1 MQRKNR
7 QIFHIV
13 TLVILVTF
21 LFVEQS
27 YAQQSSVRR
36 QLNSIEDYYES
47 RGYSLVFSTGSNER
61 LRNGRE
67 RSHYVRLRRR
77 VSYTIIGV
85 CDLDCDDLDLFAYD
99 ENGNLVDEDIETD
112 DIPILSITPRWTGEF
127 RIRVDMYS
135 CTVNPCWYGFHIYRN

>member
-27 YAQQSSVRR
+27 YAQQSSVRWK
-36 QLNSIEDYYES
+36 LDFLTSYYDLIGHS
-47 RGYSLVFSTGSNER
+47 VVFSTGSNER

-67 RSHYVRLRRR
+67 RSYFVTLQRG

-85 CDLDCDDLDLFAYD
+85 CDSDCDDLDLVAYD
-99 ENGNLVDEDIETD
+99 ENSNLVDEDFKTNN
-112 DIPILSITPRWTGEF
+112 IPILSITPRWTGEF